1 MYYLC
6 IGSLIAAG
14 LLSILWLALFLIK
27 KSVKTLDVEM
37 EDLAKE
43 EEPAESYYQFEQKP
57 YMKVYKGR

>member
-43 EEPAESYYQFEQKP
+43 EEPAESYYQVESRPIFK
-57 YMKVYKGR
+57 R